1 MKLTKDFQV
10 VAVTV
15 TPFDAQE
22 KVCIEEVKRQTE
34 TICASSVDAI
44 LPVASTGDYVKL
56 DLAERLEV
64 FRVVAEVNRG
74 RKKLIASACDTSAAR
89 VLQTIHAV
97 KDLGYD
103 ACLVCPPYYY
113 PLTQSAVYD
122 FYESVCSGAKDFP
135 VIGYHVPFFTT
146 GIEIPTFEKLL
157 DIPNFVGMKDS
168 SAVMKRIAHLCD
180 IAARKRPD
188 FAVYT
193 GTDDCLFPA
202 LCAGCFGS
210 MTALAATMPEQIRNI
225 YDAFEKKDLVKAMKI
240 NRSLLPIIRLAD
252 SLTFPIGYKLLAKAK
267 GLKTYE
273 GNTPEQKEVLD
284 NIQKLLQEDHA

>member
-1 MKLTKDFQV
+1 MKLTKDFRM

-22 KVCIEEVKRQTE
+22 AVLIDEVKKQTE
-34 TICASSVDAI
+34 EICNSPADAI

-56 DLAERLEV
+56 DLTERLEV
-64 FRVVAEVNRG
+64 FTAVAEVNRG

-89 VLQTIHAV
+89 VLKTIHAV
-97 KDLGYD
+97 KKLGYD

-113 PLTQSAVYD
+113 PLSQNAVYD
-122 FYESVCSGAKDFP
+122 FFKTVCEGAGDFP

-146 GIEIPTFEKLL
+146 GIEIPTFEKLIE
-157 DIPNFVGMKDS
+157 IPNFVGMKDS
-168 SAVMKRIAHLCD
+168 SALMKRIAHLCE
-180 IAARKRPD
+180 IVSKKRPD

-210 MTALAATMPEQIRNI
+210 MTALAATMPEQIRGI
-225 YDAFEKKDLVKAMKI
+225 YDAFDSRDMDKAMAI
-240 NRSLLPIIRLAD
+240 NRSILPIIRQAD
-252 SLTFPIGYKLLAKAK
+252 SLTFPLGYKLLAKAK
-267 GLKTYE
+267 GLNTSE
-273 GNTPEQKEVLD
+273 GNTPEQSKVLET
-284 NIQKLLQEDHA
+284 ISRMLREGF

>member
-1 MKLTKDFQV
+1 MKLTKDFRM

-15 TPFDAQE
+15 TPFDSNE
-22 KVCIEEVKRQTE
+22 KVIIDEVIKQTE
-34 TICASSVDAI
+34 QICNSEADAI

-56 DLAERLEV
+56 DLNERLEV
-64 FRVVAEVNRG
+64 FSAVAETNRG
-74 RKKLIASACDTSAAR
+74 RKKLIASACDTSAVR
-89 VLQTIHAV
+89 VLRTIDAV
-97 KDLGYD
+97 NKMGYD

-113 PLTQSAVYD
+113 PLSQTAVYD
-122 FYESVCSGAKDFP
+122 FYKTVCEDSRDYA

-168 SAVMKRIAHLCD
+168 SAMMKRISHLCQ
-180 IAARKRPD
+180 ITANKRPD

-210 MTALAATMPEQIRNI
+210 MTALAATMPKQIRAI
-225 YDAFEKKDLVKAMKI
+225 YNAFDAQDIKTAMRI
-240 NRSLLPIIRLAD
+240 NHSILPIIRQAD
-252 SLTFPIGYKLLAKAK
+252 SLTFPVGYKLLAKAN
-267 GLKTYE
+267 GLNTYE
-273 GNTPEQKEVLD
+273 GDTPEQLTVIENIKTLLKEFS
-284 NIQKLLQEDHA
+284 E

>member
-1 MKLTKDFQV
+1 MKLTKDFRM

-15 TPFDAQE
+15 TPFDNDE
-22 KVCIEEVKRQTE
+22 NVILDEVARQTE
-34 TICASSVDAI
+34 EICMSEADAI

-56 DLAERLEV
+56 DIPQRLEV
-64 FRVVAEVNRG
+64 FETVAKANRG

-89 VLQTIHAV
+89 VLKTIDAV
-97 KDLGYD
+97 KKMGYD

-113 PLTQSAVYD
+113 PLSQEAVYD
-122 FYESVCSGAKDFP
+122 FFKTVCEGAGDFA

-157 DIPNFVGMKDS
+157 EIPNFVGMKDS
-168 SAVMKRIAHLCD
+168 SAVMKRIAHLCE
-180 IAARKRPD
+180 IVSEKRPD

-210 MTALAATMPEQIRNI
+210 MTALAATMPEQIRGI
-225 YDAFEKKDLVKAMKI
+225 YDAFDAKDIDKAMRI
-240 NRSLLPIIRLAD
+240 NQSILPIIRQAD
-252 SLTFPIGYKLLAKAK
+252 SLTFPVGYKLLAKAQ
-267 GLKTYE
+267 GLNTYE
-273 GNTPEQKEVLD
+273 GETPEQKQVLK
-284 NIQKLLQEDHA
+284 NIRAMLEEF

>member
-1 MKLTKDFQV
+1 MKLTKDFRM

-15 TPFDAQE
+15 TPFDSRE
-22 KVCIEEVKRQTE
+22 KVIIPEVKKQTE
-34 TICASSVDAI
+34 EICNSPADAI

-64 FRVVAEVNRG
+64 FSAVAEANRG

-97 KDLGYD
+97 QKMGYD
-103 ACLVCPPYYY
+103 TCLVCPPYYY
-113 PLTQSAVYD
+113 PLSQDAVYD
-122 FYESVCSGAKDFP
+122 FYKTVCEGAGDFP

-157 DIPNFVGMKDS
+157 EIPNFVGMKDS
-168 SAVMKRIAHLCD
+168 SALMKRIAHLCE
-180 IAARKRPD
+180 IALAKRPG
-188 FAVYT
+188 FAVFT

-210 MTALAATMPEQIRNI
+210 MTALAATMPQQIRRI
-225 YDAFEKKDLVKAMKI
+225 YDAFDRQDMDKAMDI
-240 NRSLLPIIRLAD
+240 NRRILPIIRQAD
-252 SLTFPIGYKLLAKAK
+252 SLTFPVGYKLLAKAK
-267 GLKTYE
+267 GLNTYE
-273 GNTPEQKEVLD
+273 GDTPEQKQVLE
-284 NIQKLLQEDHA
+284 NIQAMLGEDF